1 MTAWIWA
8 VGRMLGLGTAAGV
21 RASLTLAMI
30 GVLSRLEWGTEVVG
44 RFKWLESRPAIVAFI
59 VLAIFESTFDKV
71 PKLDRIQDR
80 LVRPYRLAFAAIAG
94 AATIG
99 YGLIGLF
106 IGLAVGLLGGWFG
119 QWVKHAIRPR
129 SATSDL
135 VPALMSLTEDLFAFA
150 AAAATAAVGVVGY
163 GVFATALWLFYRL
176 TRRKRIKYKGLR
188 VLR

>member
-30 GVLSRLEWGTEVVG
+30 GVLSRLEWGTHVVSH
-44 RFKWLESRPAIVAFI
+44 FNWLESRPAIISFI
-59 VLAIFESTFDKV
+59 VLAIIESTFDKV
-71 PKLDRIQDR
+71 PKLDRLQDR
-80 LVRPYRLAFAAIAG
+80 LIMPARIAFSAIAG

-99 YGLIGLF
+99 HGLAGLF
-106 IGLAVGLLGGWFG
+106 VGLAVGLLGGWFG

-129 SATSDL
+129 STTSDA
-135 VPALMSLTEDLFAFA
+135 VVALISLTEDLFAFF
-150 AAAATAAVGVVGY
+150 AAAATAAIGVVGY
-163 GVFATALWLFYRL
+163 GVFTTAMWLFYRI
-176 TRRKRIKYKGLR
+176 TRHKRTKYKGLR